1 MNLLHKV
8 EKIAKA
14 GELKKLLPQNLDA
27 DLFERMMEEIDELE
41 SNQEKVNAT
50 LIVFSVL
57 TLESSKHG
65 FGTSST
71 SFTIEEWRM
80 FEIIDFY
87 VTSLKLEN
95 MRRSGQV
102 TIDESTLPTVEN
114 IFDKNRKV
122 TFLNDRF

>member
-14 GELKKLLPQNLDA
+14 GELEKLLPQNLDA

-41 SNQEKVNAT
+41 NDMENANAT
-50 LIVFSVL
+50 LIVFSAL

-65 FGTSST
+65 FGTSLD
-71 SFTIEEWRM
+71 SFTIEELRM
-80 FEIIDFY
+80 FEMIDFY

-114 IFDKNRKV
+114 IFDRNRKV

>member
-1 MNLLHKV
+1 MNSLHKV

-14 GELKKLLPQNLDA
+14 GELEKLLPQNLDA
-27 DLFERMMEEIDELE
+27 DLFERMMEEIAELE
-41 SNQEKVNAT
+41 NDMENANAT

-57 TLESSKHG
+57 TLASSEHG
-65 FGTSST
+65 FGTSSD
-71 SFTIEEWRM
+71 SFTIEERRM
-80 FEIIDFY
+80 FEMIDFY
-87 VTSLKLEN
+87 VTSLKLEK

-114 IFDKNRKV
+114 IFDRNRKV